1 VDEIEMKPISPT
13 HSNDKFKNKSWRPS
27 FEVTKENTTDLTK
40 NEFIKLKHLK
50 LAIED
55 ELK

>member
-1 VDEIEMKPISPT
+1 VDEVEMKPISPT
-13 HSNDKFKNKSWRPS
+13 HSNEKFKNKSWRPS
-27 FEVTKENTTDLTK
+27 FEATKDNSADLTK

-50 LAIED
+50 RAIED